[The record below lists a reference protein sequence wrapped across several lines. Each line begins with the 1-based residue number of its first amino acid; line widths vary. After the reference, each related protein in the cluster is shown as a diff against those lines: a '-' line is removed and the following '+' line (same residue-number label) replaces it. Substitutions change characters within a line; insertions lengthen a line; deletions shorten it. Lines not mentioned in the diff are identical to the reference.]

1 MIESASDPA
10 GIRRNAE
17 GWKSIAKQSE
27 SSMEIRMGSL
37 VRDAQE
43 ATGTA
48 IVIDVFRAFTTA
60 AIAFD
65 RGAKQITLVA
75 EADDALA
82 LHRSG
87 VGDLL
92 MGEVDGKR
100 PEGFDFGNSPYEISQ
115 ADVGGKS
122 LVQST
127 RAGTVGVAAA
137 ANADVI
143 YLGSFVVAQ
152 ATADAILRQRPDVL
166 SILAMGDQGRVR
178 SDEDEQCGIYLRNIL
193 EGRKPDFDAVK
204 SLIMTGGATQKFF
217 DDRQAQFHPE
227 DVSLALE
234 VDRYPFAM
242 RISREDGLLV
252 ARKQELRR
260 YVL

>member
-1 MIESASDPA
+1 M
-10 GIRRNAE
+10 
-17 GWKSIAKQSE
+17 
-27 SSMEIRMGSL
+27 
-37 VRDAQE
+37 
-43 ATGTA
+43 
-48 IVIDVFRAFTTA
+48 
-60 AIAFD
+60 
-65 RGAKQITLVA
+65 
-75 EADDALA
+75 
-82 LHRSG
+82 
-87 VGDLL
+87 
-92 MGEVDGKR
+92 DGKR

-115 ADVGGKS
+115 ADVAGKS

-127 RAGTVGVAAA
+127 RAGTVGVSAA

-152 ATADAILRQRPDVL
+152 ATADAVRRQRPDVV
-166 SILAMGDQGRVR
+166 SIIAMGDQGRVR
-178 SDEDEQCGIYLRNIL
+178 SDEDEQCGIYLRNII
-193 EGRKPDFDAVK
+193 EGRKPEFDAVK

-217 DDRQAQFHPE
+217 DDTQPQYHPE

-252 ARKQELRR
+252 ARKHTLRR